1 MTLNTLISGR
11 KLYSE
16 LQHPISYFFV
26 LQWQRRCYGFMQK
39 YPRGALHFQERIQ
52 SIQQVLC
59 SSHDE
64 INFVSEAM
72 TKTLKL
78 LQVIVAVL
86 VVGPCL
92 FFISLV
98 AFRSFIR
105 KVDGIRFAPVPLVC
119 NCFLSS
125 IDETITQATRTK
137 NSNVWKSA
145 SSPRSTNPDNF
156 SSEYA

>member
-1 MTLNTLISGR
+1 MYCSDKEDVMGSCKNIPEWLSIFKREFSQ
-11 KLYSE
+11 YSNCFE
-16 LQHPISYFFV
+16 AV
-26 LQWQRRCYGFMQK
+26 TMK
-39 YPRGALHFQERIQ
+39 
-52 SIQQVLC
+52 
-59 SSHDE
+59 
-64 INFVSEAM
+64 INFVSKAL

-78 LQVIVAVL
+78 LQALVAVL
-86 VVGPCL
+86 VTGPCL

-105 KVDGIRFAPVPLVC
+105 KVNGIRFAPVSFVC